1 MAGCGAWQLIAWAL
15 YCYVKTQRVS
25 RELITNCYLRIDK
38 HGKHGQ
44 HGKGEVNELIS
55 LRRRKLQQFH

>member
-1 MAGCGAWQLIAWAL
+1 MIARAL
-15 YCYVKTQRVS
+15 YCYVKTQIVS

-44 HGKGEVNELIS
+44 HGKGEGNEVIS
-55 LRRRKLQQFH
+55 LRRCKLQQFQ